1 MNLKTIR
8 SKELAEEL
16 SKVKVTQFNNFKGS
30 QIEKTIDFYLIP
42 YDTNNSAQLNRAIE
56 KIVEKLIN
64 EFPTGIRYFISIKSH
79 MLNLEARSQLLVK
92 DTLFPLF
99 DSNAIHHLSDLS
111 MLNHK
116 DSIDAFTAKITI
128 FHEY

>member
-1 MNLKTIR
+1 MSEFKNY
-8 SKELAEEL
+8 SFEELAEEL

-64 EFPTGIRYFISIKSH
+64 EFPIGIRYFISIKSH
-79 MLNLEARSQLLVK
+79 MLNLESQITIIGQRHSVPTLLTQ
-92 DTLFPLF
+92 TLF
-99 DSNAIHHLSDLS
+99 NTLSDLE
-111 MLNHK
+111 H
-116 DSIDAFTAKITI
+116 AQP
-128 FHEY
+128 